1 MKKALKT
8 TIRNLNN
15 TEFSRLRSMCRTAKN
30 LYNQAVYLI
39 RQEYEATGAYLNYYA
54 MDRRMKTVTNLE
66 GAVNYRLLKAGV
78 SQQILRR
85 LDKNYVA
92 YFKALAT
99 WKASP
104 ELFTGMPQPP
114 KFLKEV
120 SNLIFDAQRFRVKD
134 GRVSLEKDLS
144 FALPRPL
151 VGRKIQHVEI
161 IPRHDHFDAVFV
173 YEDGQTNAGRVVSD
187 VAMGIDLG
195 LDNLA
200 TCATTTGKSLIVNGK
215 PLKSINQFYNKQ
227 KARLQAQ
234 TERRQHVKWSAR
246 LERLT
251 DRRNRRVNDYL
262 HKASRLIVEFARRE
276 QVGRVII
283 GNVAKSMN
291 GINLGKVTNQKFTHL
306 PLGQLIDVLRYKLD
320 VHGISLTVTDE
331 SYTSKASFVDND
343 VLPEKYEA
351 GKAYTFS
358 GKRIHRGLYRTKAG
372 LTINSDVNGAYNIIR
387 KVVRGFSFDEL
398 RKRIAGRFSP
408 HCKIVTCQ

>member
-8 TIRNLNN
+8 TIRHLNN
-15 TEFSRLRSMCRTAKN
+15 AEFSRLRSMCRTAKN

-66 GAVNYRLLKAGV
+66 GAINYRLLKAGV

-92 YFKALAT
+92 YFRALKT
-99 WKASP
+99 WKAAP
-104 ELFTGMPQPP
+104 EAFRGMPRPP
-114 KFLKEV
+114 KFLKDTA
-120 SNLIFDAQRFRVKD
+120 NLIFDAQRFRVKD
-134 GRVSLEKDLS
+134 GRVFLEKNLS

-151 VGRKIQHVEI
+151 LSRKIQQLEV

-173 YEDGQTNAGRVVSD
+173 YEDGQTNAARVVSD
-187 VAMGIDLG
+187 VAMGVDLG
-195 LDNLA
+195 IDNLA
-200 TCATTTGKSLIVNGK
+200 ACVTTTGKSLIVNGK
-215 PLKSINQFYNKQ
+215 PLKSINQCYNKQ

-276 QVGRVII
+276 QVGQVIV

-291 GINLGKVTNQKFTHL
+291 GVNLGKATNQKFTHL
-306 PLGQLIDVLRYKLD
+306 PLGQLIDLLRYKLEA
-320 VHGISLTVTDE
+320 HGISLTVTDE

-343 VLPEKYEA
+343 ALPEKYEA
-351 GKAYTFS
+351 GKTYPFS
-358 GKRIHRGLYRTKAG
+358 GRRVKRGLYRTAAG
-372 LTINSDVNGAYNIIR
+372 VLMNADLNGAYNIIR
-387 KVVRGFSFDEL
+387 KVVRGFSFSEL
-398 RKRIAGRFSP
+398 RKRIAGRFTP
-408 HCKIVTCQ
+408 HCRVMTCQ

>member
-8 TIRNLNN
+8 TIRNLNKS
-15 TEFSRLRSMCRTAKN
+15 EFSRLRSMCRTAKN
-30 LYNQAVYLI
+30 LYNQALYLI

-54 MDRRMKTVTNLE
+54 MDRRMKTVTNLDGE
-66 GAVNYRLLKAGV
+66 VNYRLLKAGV

-85 LDKNYVA
+85 LDQNYVA
-92 YFKALAT
+92 YFKALKT

-104 ELFTGMPQPP
+104 ERFTGMPQPP
-114 KFLKEV
+114 KFLKDTA
-120 SNLIFDAQRFRVKD
+120 NLIFDSQRFRVKD
-134 GRVSLEKDLS
+134 GRVFLEKDFS

-151 VGRKIQHVEI
+151 LGRKIQQIEV

-173 YEDGQTNAGRVVSD
+173 YEDGQTNAERVVSD

-200 TCATTTGKSLIVNGK
+200 TCATTTGKSLIINGK

-234 TERRQHVKWSAR
+234 IERRQHVKWSAR

-276 QVGRVII
+276 QVGRVIV

-291 GINLGKVTNQKFTHL
+291 GIHLGKVTNQKFTHL

-320 VHGISLTVTDE
+320 VHGIVLTVTDE

-343 VLPEKYEA
+343 PLPEKYDA
-351 GKAYTFS
+351 GKTYTFS
-358 GKRIHRGLYRTKAG
+358 GKRIYRGLYRTKAG
-372 LTINSDVNGAYNIIR
+372 LTMNADLVGAYNIIR
-387 KVVRGFSFDEL
+387 KVVRGFSFEEL

-408 HCKIVTCQ
+408 HCQIVTCQ